1 MNQYVN
7 PANAMTASR
16 FLTVPALIYCVH
28 RGDYQYASVL
38 MLICAMLDV
47 FDGKVAKL
55 LGCTSQFGEIFD
67 AVADAV
73 CYGAF
78 FLTLA
83 IYEWLPRLPVAIIV
97 GAGLLN
103 VVMRAAYARRAGKA
117 VNYRSWAME
126 RVVGYGCFLI
136 GAGLCRYEV
145 HFYSWA
151 YVTVMVLVLLHDT
164 KRMLIDPVPT

>member
-16 FLTVPALIYCVH
+16 FLTVPAMIYFIDK
-28 RGDYQYASVL
+28 GWYQYASVL
-38 MLICAMLDV
+38 MLVCAMLDV

-55 LGCTSQFGEIFD
+55 FNCTSEFGEIFD

-73 CYGAF
+73 CYGTF
-78 FLTLA
+78 FITLA
-83 IYEWLPRLPVAIIV
+83 IYEWLPRLPVTIIV
-97 GAGLLN
+97 GAGAVN
-103 VVMRAAYARRAGKA
+103 VVMRAMYARRAGKT

-126 RVVGYGCFLI
+126 RTVGYGCFLI

-145 HFYSWA
+145 GYYSWA
-151 YVTVMVLVLLHDT
+151 LAIVMVTVLLHDS
-164 KRMLIDPVPT
+164 KRMLIDPVPA

>member
-1 MNQYVN
+1 VNQYVN

-16 FLTVPALIYCVH
+16 FLTIPPLIYCVDQ
-28 RGDYQYASVL
+28 GLYQYASVL

-55 LGCTSQFGEIFD
+55 LNCTSQFGEVFD

-73 CYGAF
+73 CYGTF
-78 FLTLA
+78 FITLA
-83 IYEWLPRLPVAIIV
+83 VYEWLPRAPVAIIV
-97 GAGLLN
+97 GVGALN
-103 VVMRAAYARRAGKA
+103 IVMRAAYARRAGKA

-126 RVVGYGCFLI
+126 RVVGYGCFVI

-151 YVTVMVLVLLHDT
+151 LCAVMVAVLAHDS
-164 KRMLIDPVPT
+164 KRMLVDPVTA